1 MKLLLGTFNLLMS
14 VIIIINFIFIMK
26 DFIKNWFSINSN
38 SCNYKVLSSVEYRTK
53 LFIFK
58 LFYHVNGGEM
68 IDINSCF
75 KELDKDINLCI
86 LIYEEQVI

>member
-1 MKLLLGTFNLLMS
+1 MH
-14 VIIIINFIFIMK
+14 IHIFQNYL
-26 DFIKNWFSINSN
+26 KNKTSF
-38 SCNYKVLSSVEYRTK
+38 VEQNE
-53 LFIFK
+53 FIFK

-86 LIYEEQVI
+86 LTYEEQVI